1 MTSRYLVP
9 LLAISLM
16 AAGAFAQSGVFGRVT
31 SAPKAGDLAPEV
43 SFDKILSA
51 PDHASWTAASLFGQ
65 ITVMTFYPNT
75 SQNLQLVARWN
86 ALIDQFA
93 EKPVRFVWITGQ
105 KESSLSPWLA
115 EHPLKGFVLLDA
127 NGATGRSYGMEL
139 PATVIIGV
147 DGRIIGF
154 EHLLSAD
161 ILNAA
166 LEGRITTTPLKGSAE
181 LKAFIESHK
190 VLLDAQAPRMPR
202 PDNHKPDFAPS
213 YTVHISP
220 SQNND
225 AGNYEGTDFWSL
237 QGFNLKK
244 VVSELYSLSPIRI
257 ELPASLDDD
266 KSYDFSLVLPEPES
280 PEKMSE
286 RMRQGLQDYFYLAA
300 TRESRLMDVYVVTAP
315 DDHKRPPI
323 RALRSQGLGGGVKS
337 SSIDFEAA
345 NISGDPDELAGTQG
359 KFGIGDIS
367 SISVD
372 GTVDDFCQAL
382 ERFLDRPVV
391 NETNLQGEFAFRLEE
406 NTAGKNDLLA
416 RLREELGLVVEPEQ
430 RNVDIVVFNPR

>member
-1 MTSRYLVP
+1 MTTPYLVP

-16 AAGAFAQSGVFGRVT
+16 AAGAFGQSGVLGPVT
-31 SAPKAGDLAPEV
+31 SSPKAGDLALEV
-43 SFDKILSA
+43 SVDKILSA

-65 ITVMTFYPNT
+65 ITVMAFYPNT
-75 SQNLQLVARWN
+75 SQNLQSVARWN

-154 EHLLSAD
+154 ERLLSAD

-190 VLLDAQAPRMPR
+190 VLLDAQAPRVPR
-202 PDNHKPDFAPS
+202 PDDHKPDFAPS
-213 YTVHISP
+213 YAVHISP

-237 QGFNLKK
+237 QGFNLKR

-257 ELPASLDDD
+257 DLPASLDDD

-286 RMRQGLQDYFYLAA
+286 RMRQGLQDYFYVTA

-315 DDHKRPPI
+315 DDHKSPPV
-323 RALRSQGLGGGVKS
+323 RAVRSQGRGGGVKS
-337 SSIDFEAA
+337 
-345 NISGDPDELAGTQG
+345 
-359 KFGIGDIS
+359 
-367 SISVD
+367 
-372 GTVDDFCQAL
+372 
-382 ERFLDRPVV
+382 
-391 NETNLQGEFAFRLEE
+391 
-406 NTAGKNDLLA
+406 
-416 RLREELGLVVEPEQ
+416 
-430 RNVDIVVFNPR
+430 